1 MKYSPSKSKGNVG
14 KRESRSVNTLSSFKV
29 ESFDGIVNET
39 DRHCRPILSEL
50 VESTKMFSDYLS
62 FSSL

>member
-14 KRESRSVNTLSSFKV
+14 KRGSRSVNTLSSFKI

-50 VESTKMFSDYLS
+50 GESTKMFSDYLS